1 MSLAASHPSR
11 ITVAAL
17 VLLLVSQFAAIA
29 APPDPDRAA
38 AMQREADATLKGAVD
53 YEARAAKAAGEAAG
67 ELADAFTNAASAN
80 RQVADALKTCA
91 TAVGAGNDED
101 MKSAQAAFFAAQKQQ
116 RLANEQ
122 LGTRERVFNFQPN
135 DAAIESL
142 TKSTPEANKPLLDA
156 QLAAINKAV
165 DSAATFY
172 AVLTPEANS
181 DDIEVAR
188 DLWTQSIN
196 ELDLAKMALEFAND
210 RAWMGARKRK
220 ADIAAAAQPAETMTT
235 DDEKLANRKA
245 AQAIGLQFRAL
256 DRKRKAAF
264 REVEALLRNS
274 PQP

>member
-29 APPDPDRAA
+29 APPNPDRAA
-38 AMQREADATLKGAVD
+38 GMQREADAMVKQAEGL
-53 YEARAAKAAGEAAG
+53 ESRAAKAEG
-67 ELADAFTNAASAN
+67 ELADALTNAASAT
-80 RQVADALKTCA
+80 RQVADALKTFA

-101 MKSAQAAFFAAQKQQ
+101 MKSAQAALSAAQKQQ

-122 LGTRERVFNFQPN
+122 VEVRQRVFNFQPN

-156 QLAAINKAV
+156 LLAAKNKAV

-172 AVLTPEANS
+172 AVLTPETNS

-188 DLWTQSIN
+188 DIWTQSIH
-196 ELDLAKMALEFAND
+196 ELELAKMAFDFAND
-210 RAWMGARKRK
+210 RARMGAQKG
-220 ADIAAAAQPAETMTT
+220 AEEIVAAAKLAEIMTT
-235 DDEKLANRKA
+235 DDEQLAARKA
-245 AQAIGLQFRAL
+245 AQATALQLRAL
-256 DRKRKAAF
+256 DRKRRAAVKEF
-264 REVEALLRNS
+264 EALRNP

>member
-38 AMQREADATLKGAVD
+38 AMQREADAMLKGAVD
-53 YEARAAKAAGEAAG
+53 YEASAAKAAGKAAG
-67 ELADAFTNAASAN
+67 ELADALTNAASAT
-80 RQVADALKTCA
+80 RQVADALKTFA

-101 MKSAQAAFFAAQKQQ
+101 MKSAQAALSAAQKQQ

-122 LGTRERVFNFQPN
+122 LGVRQRVFAFSPN
-135 DAAIESL
+135 NAAIESL

-165 DSAATFY
+165 DSAAIFY

-196 ELDLAKMALEFAND
+196 ELDLAKMAFEWAND
-210 RAWMGARKRK
+210 RARMGARKG
-220 ADIAAAAQPAETMTT
+220 ADEIAAAAKLAEIMTT
-235 DDEKLANRKA
+235 DDEQLAARKA
-245 AQAIGLQFRAL
+245 AQATALQIRAL
-256 DRKRKAAF
+256 ERKRRAAF
-264 REVEALLRNS
+264 FEFEALLRNS